1 VSDIITNTQG
11 DKKIEGMNRE
21 QYKEVGQRTN
31 AFVPSNSLEAERIL
45 YTIPE
50 ENPTMGLEK
59 IDVNRV
65 VEAAHAVYS
74 RDPEVPITA
83 NKVAEKLGMNCSSR
97 SELGYLGHI
106 IRKSGEF
113 VKRPNQYG
121 QTGWFPRLTPEP
133 VGITPIY

>member
-11 DKKIEGMNRE
+11 DEKIEGMNRE
-21 QYKEVGQRTN
+21 QYKEVGGMRTN

-45 YTIPE
+45 YIIPE
-50 ENPTMGLEK
+50 ENPTIGLEN

-106 IRKSGEF
+106 IGKKIGGKQNVR
-113 VKRPNQYG
+113 
-121 QTGWFPRLTPEP
+121 T
-133 VGITPIY
+133 